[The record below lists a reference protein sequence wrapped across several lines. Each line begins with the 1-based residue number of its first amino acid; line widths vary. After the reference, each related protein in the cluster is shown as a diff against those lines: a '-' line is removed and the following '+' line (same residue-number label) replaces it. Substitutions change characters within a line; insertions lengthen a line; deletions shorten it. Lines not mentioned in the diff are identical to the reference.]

1 MKRLFNV
8 LLAIVLLFTPLHMA
22 SASEDDTFR
31 VGMEVNYAP
40 FNFSEVNDTNGGY
53 PVANSPGEYANGYDV
68 QFAKK
73 IADGLGKKLEI
84 YKIEWDG
91 LIPALTSG
99 KIDAIVAGMSPTDER
114 LEQIDFSKPY
124 YHAKMVVVTQ
134 KDSPYVNA
142 KSINDFKDAKITAQ
156 LGTFHVDMIDQM
168 EGVAKQEPMDSF
180 PTMIAAA
187 NAGTIDGYISEEAG
201 AESAVASNPK
211 LTYVTFDGSNGFETN
226 DADTT
231 VGVGI
236 AKNSP
241 LTEDINKILDGMD
254 IEKEQAVIMGQMT
267 EIPAS
272 EEESQG
278 FVEEVKS
285 IWSTYSSLF
294 LRGVVNT
301 LFIAVL
307 STLLG
312 FLLGLVVA
320 VIRRM
325 DVKKSDNKVS
335 YYFHKLINWILGAYV
350 EIFRGTP
357 MMVQSVIIFYGLK
370 QYFDIDL
377 STMFAAIL
385 IVSINT
391 GAYLSE
397 VVRGGINSID
407 KGQFEA
413 CKAIGLSEAQT
424 MISVILPQTI
434 RTILPSLGNE
444 FVINIK
450 DTSVLNVISVTELF
464 FMSKSV
470 AGSTYQYFPT
480 YLITAVIYFVLTF
493 TITRI
498 LLLLERKFSDKD
510 FIMESSTGA
519 RNV

>member
-1 MKRLFNV
+1 M
-8 LLAIVLLFTPLHMA
+8 
-22 SASEDDTFR
+22 
-31 VGMEVNYAP
+31 
-40 FNFSEVNDTNGGY
+40 
-53 PVANSPGEYANGYDV
+53 
-68 QFAKK
+68 
-73 IADGLGKKLEI
+73 
-84 YKIEWDG
+84 
-91 LIPALTSG
+91 
-99 KIDAIVAGMSPTDER
+99 
-114 LEQIDFSKPY
+114 
-124 YHAKMVVVTQ
+124 
-134 KDSPYVNA
+134 
-142 KSINDFKDAKITAQ
+142 
-156 LGTFHVDMIDQM
+156 
-168 EGVAKQEPMDSF
+168 
-180 PTMIAAA
+180 
-187 NAGTIDGYISEEAG
+187 
-201 AESAVASNPK
+201 
-211 LTYVTFDGSNGFETN
+211 
-226 DADTT
+226 
-231 VGVGI
+231 
-236 AKNSP
+236 
-241 LTEDINKILDGMD
+241 
-254 IEKEQAVIMGQMT
+254 
-267 EIPAS
+267 
-272 EEESQG
+272 
-278 FVEEVKS
+278 
-285 IWSTYSSLF
+285 
-294 LRGVVNT
+294 
-301 LFIAVL
+301 FIAIL

-320 VIRRM
+320 VIRRI
-325 DVKKSDNKVS
+325 DVKKTDNKVS

-424 MISVILPQTI
+424 MTSVILPQTI

-498 LLLLERKFSDKD
+498 LLLLERKFNDKD